1 MMRRGFIVLLG
12 LLLFASALSLVT
24 AQHRSRSMFIDLERA
39 QLDAKRLDVEHDRLR
54 IEQARLSQPAY
65 IETQARKLGLK
76 PIDAGRTIYLNLPAP
91 EAKK

>member
-65 IETQARKLGLK
+65 VETQARKLGLK
-76 PIDAGRTIYLNLPAP
+76 PIDAGRTTYLNLPAP

>member
-39 QLDAKRLDVEHDRLR
+39 QLDAKRLDVEHERLR

>member
-1 MMRRGFIVLLG
+1 MIRRGLVLLIG

-24 AQHRSRSMFIDLERA
+24 AQHRSRSLFIDLERA

-54 IEQARLSQPAY
+54 IDQSRLSQPAY
-65 IETQARKLGLK
+65 VETAARKLGLR